1 MTGLPALR
9 TPLPKGS
16 PAVNRVHLAAA
27 TALVTAVAL
36 TPGVTAAAA
45 APAAHRT
52 TLANSGVIGDSSG
65 GGVHFGKAAPAATP
79 MSLTLQLPL
88 RNQAQVDRL
97 IARGAVLSP
106 ARYAALVAP
115 SAPAIARVR
124 SWATGH
130 GFTVTSVSRNSG
142 QVSVEASVARVD
154 SAFGVR
160 VHSASLGSRHGLA
173 VTSNPTVPTSLG
185 LSGIAGLN
193 ALGRA
198 HTSHVKLP
206 AHTRSAATTTG
217 RVTPRAVS
225 DGSKACAPYWDDHLY
240 PSASGQ
246 KFALES
252 NYLCGY
258 LPADLSTM
266 YGVKAAQTKAPA
278 IGLLLWGNEPAML
291 AQTNRYMSAYGYPL
305 LKTYVANAAAS
316 NAQVQARHPDCD
328 PYNAGGET
336 ALDVQSSHAI
346 SPNSPIYYYGAKSC
360 YDTDLATELQLM
372 VDQHKVST
380 ISMSFGAYQDDA
392 GSLLPADR
400 AAYDRALR
408 QAALTGIST
417 FAASGDDGD
426 NSTQTTDAAPHVG
439 YPASSAYTTAVGGTS
454 IGYYKNGTRAVTA
467 GWEDQFLAQP
477 SPTVVPTT
485 VVPNHEIYGA
495 GGGVS
500 SVSAIPTWQQGVV
513 TGSTTHRVVPDVAAL
528 ADPYTGYQIRD
539 TYYTENASGVPT
551 GPGVE
556 GYDTYGGTSLATPI
570 TAAMVALAKAYNNTI
585 MGLAAP
591 RLYALRGTSAL
602 LDVNA
607 PSTAGVYYESP
618 TYGKQLVVLDGK
630 PQNLVTKAAW
640 DPVTGVGE
648 PNGMNFITA
657 FK

>member
-1 MTGLPALR
+1 M
-9 TPLPKGS
+9 
-16 PAVNRVHLAAA
+16 NRVHLAAA
-27 TALVTAVAL
+27 TAFVTAVSL
-36 TPGVTAAAA
+36 TPGVTAAAS
-45 APAAHRT
+45 APSAGRT
-52 TLANSGVIGDSSG
+52 MLVDSGVIGGASG
-65 GGVHFGKAAPAATP
+65 ARVHYGSPAPDATP

-88 RNQAQVDRL
+88 RNQALADRL
-97 IARGAVLSP
+97 IARGTVLSQ

-115 SAPAIARVR
+115 SAASIARVR
-124 SWATGH
+124 SWATGR

-142 QVSVEASVARVD
+142 QVSVEASVGRID

-160 VHSASLGSRHGLA
+160 VHSASLGTRRGLA
-173 VTSNPTVPTSLG
+173 VTSNPTVPNSLG

-193 ALGRA
+193 ALSRA
-198 HTSHVKLP
+198 HTTHIKLP
-206 AHTRSAATTTG
+206 THARSAASTSG
-217 RVTPRAVS
+217 RVAPKAVS
-225 DGSKACAPYWDDHLY
+225 DGSKACATYWGSHLY

-266 YGVKAAQTKAPA
+266 YGVQAAQSKAPA

-291 AQTNRYMSAYGYPL
+291 AQTNRYMSAYGYPQ
-305 LKTYVANAAAS
+305 LKTYVTNVAAS
-316 NAQVQARHPDCD
+316 NAQVQARHADCD

-360 YDTDLATELQLM
+360 YDNDLSTELQLM

-380 ISMSFGAYQDDA
+380 ISMSFGGYQDDA
-392 GSLLPADR
+392 GSLMPADR
-400 AAYDRALR
+400 AAYDRALQ
-408 QAALTGIST
+408 QASLTGIST

-439 YPASSAYTTAVGGTS
+439 YPASSAYVTAVGGTS
-454 IGYYKNGTRAVTA
+454 IGYYQNGTRAVTA

-477 SPTVVPTT
+477 SPTAVPTS

-500 SVSAIPTWQQGVV
+500 SVSTIPTWQKGVV
-513 TGSTTHRVVPDVAAL
+513 SGSTTHRVVPDVAAL

-539 TYYTENASGVPT
+539 TYYTENANGVPT
-551 GPGVE
+551 GAGVE
-556 GYDTYGGTSLATPI
+556 EYDTYGGTSLATPI
-570 TAAMVALAKAYNNTI
+570 VAAIVALAKAYNNVAV
-585 MGLAAP
+585 GLATP
-591 RLYALRGTSAL
+591 RLYAMLGTSAL

-607 PSTAGVYYESP
+607 PSSAGVYYESP
-618 TYGKQLVVLDGK
+618 SYGKELVVLDGK
-630 PQNLVTKAAW
+630 PQNLVTKAGW

-648 PNGMNFITA
+648 PNGMSFIAA
-657 FK
+657 FR

>member
-1 MTGLPALR
+1 M
-9 TPLPKGS
+9 KGS

-27 TALVTAVAL
+27 TAVVTAVAL
-36 TPGVTAAAA
+36 TPCVTAAG
-45 APAAHRT
+45 APAAGRT
-52 TLANSGVIGDSSG
+52 MLANSGVISDSSG
-65 GGVHFGKAAPAATP
+65 ARVQFGGPAADATP

-88 RNQAQVDRL
+88 RNQTQVDRL
-97 IARGAVLSP
+97 IARGTVLSP
-106 ARYAALVAP
+106 AQYAALVAP
-115 SAPAIARVR
+115 STAAIARVR
-124 SWATGH
+124 AWATGR
-130 GFTVTSVSRNSG
+130 GFTVTSVSRDSG
-142 QVSVEASVARVD
+142 QVSVEASVGRVD

-160 VHSASLGSRHGLA
+160 VHSATLGSRRGLA
-173 VTSNPTVPTSLG
+173 VTSNPTVPNTLG

-193 ALGRA
+193 ALSRA
-198 HTSHVKLP
+198 HTTHLELP
-206 AHTRSAATTTG
+206 AHARSAVPATSG
-217 RVTPRAVS
+217 RVAPRAVS

-240 PSASGQ
+240 PAASGQ

-258 LPADLSTM
+258 LPADLTGM
-266 YGVKAAQTKAPA
+266 YGVKAAQSKAPA

-291 AQTNRYMSAYGYPL
+291 AQTNRYMSAYSYPT
-305 LKTYVANAAAS
+305 LKTYITNVAAS

-328 PYNAGGET
+328 PYNAGTET
-336 ALDVQSSHAI
+336 SLDVQSSHAI

-360 YDTDLATELQLM
+360 YDNDLSTELQLM

-380 ISMSFGAYQDDA
+380 ISMSFGGYQDDA
-392 GSLLPADR
+392 GSLMPADR
-400 AAYDRALR
+400 AAYDRALQ
-408 QAALTGIST
+408 QASLTGIST

-439 YPASSAYTTAVGGTS
+439 YPASSTYTTAVGGTS

-477 SPTVVPTT
+477 SPTVVPTA

-513 TGSTTHRVVPDVAAL
+513 SGSTTHRVVPDVAAL

-539 TYYTENASGVPT
+539 TYYTENANGVPT

-556 GYDTYGGTSLATPI
+556 EYDTYGGTSLATPI
-570 TAAMVALAKAYNNTI
+570 VAAMVALAKAYNNVSV
-585 MGLAAP
+585 GLATP
-591 RLYALRGTSAL
+591 RLYAMLGTSAL

-607 PSTAGVYYESP
+607 PGKAGVYYESP
-618 TYGKQLVVLDGK
+618 AYGKELIAFDGK
-630 PQNLVTKAAW
+630 PQNLVSKAGW
-640 DPVTGVGE
+640 DTVTGVGE